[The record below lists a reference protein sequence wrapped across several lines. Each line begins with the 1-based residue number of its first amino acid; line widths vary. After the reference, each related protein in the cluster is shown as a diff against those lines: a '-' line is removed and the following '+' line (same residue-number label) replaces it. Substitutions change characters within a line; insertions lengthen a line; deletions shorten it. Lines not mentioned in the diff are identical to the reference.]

1 MKLFATILLL
11 GLAATAAAQAAA
23 TTNRF
28 YGYAY
33 DLKTA
38 KYLYTELHEQR
49 IDGDRWF
56 GGSIQYYAPD
66 GSLLASKTLDFT
78 ADPYIPVFKLEIPKE
93 GYVEAIT
100 KVTKDS
106 FTMEKV
112 SHGKTEMETMSRAPG
127 MAADSGFHSA
137 IVDHFDD
144 LRAGKPL
151 KFKLGVAGELD
162 TFSFRCSKIADVVV
176 NGRPAIKFR
185 VELDSLL
192 SLLAG
197 PLEIV
202 YDVQTRHLLDYRG
215 VSNIHDPATG
225 EAYNVHIVYTDKP
238 PADAPKNLPPL

>member
-1 MKLFATILLL
+1 MRQFATTLLI
-11 GLAATAAAQAAA
+11 GLATTASAHAA
-23 TTNRF
+23 TITHRF

-38 KYLYTELHEQR
+38 KYLYTELHEQKLE
-49 IDGDRWF
+49 GNRWF

-78 ADPYIPVFKLEIPKE
+78 ADPYIPVFKLEIPRE
-93 GYVEAIT
+93 SYVEAIT

-106 FTMEKV
+106 FTMEKI
-112 SHGKTEMETMSRAPG
+112 SHGKTEMETLARTPG

-137 IVDHFDD
+137 IVDHFDE

-162 TFSFRCSKIADVVV
+162 TFSFRCSKVADLDVE
-176 NGRPAIKFR
+176 GRPAIKFKI
-185 VELDSLL
+185 ELDSLL

-202 YDVQTRHLLDYRG
+202 YDVETRHLVDYRG
-215 VSNIHDPATG
+215 ISNLHDPVTG